1 MFIYTV
7 IIYCKKFL
15 YGKQFFK
22 KKYSDSI
29 RELYCWKKIFKTLE
43 YFSNNFYSFIIL
55 KKTII
60 YKILIIIIKNTFLK
74 LLFSLFYKLLYIE
87 LKDMRK
93 YHANHVYLIY
103 FRIKIYDIS
112 NIVKIL
118 IFYYKFIFLK
128 FYQGNRIRPI
138 LHTGHAP
145 KMSRA
150 IRNLCEINYFFHFDH
165 LYRHA

>member
-1 MFIYTV
+1 MHSILDINTHEHDNKIKNRYTKPRDF
-7 IIYCKKFL
+7 Y
-15 YGKQFFK
+15 
-22 KKYSDSI
+22 
-29 RELYCWKKIFKTLE
+29 
-43 YFSNNFYSFIIL
+43 NNNTPL
-55 KKTII
+55 LPKKTII